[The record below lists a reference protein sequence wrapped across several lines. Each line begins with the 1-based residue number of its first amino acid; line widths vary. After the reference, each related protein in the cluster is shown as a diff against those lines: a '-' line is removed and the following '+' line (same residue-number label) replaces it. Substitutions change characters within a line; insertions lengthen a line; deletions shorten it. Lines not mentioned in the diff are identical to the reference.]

1 MTDVVVD
8 GFMIASARASD
19 LDDIVELIEAADRS
33 LGVPPDPIR
42 EELAWVWQL
51 PTTRLDRDTRIIR
64 DGETPVAYGEATWKD
79 PDAGGP
85 LELVVRIHPDYTQTG
100 IGASLMNWAQAVAEE
115 RGCEGIRAWI
125 VDRDGYMR
133 DLLRLRAFVRV
144 RSVYTMWKT
153 LATEPDAFPE
163 PGGVSISP
171 YTDADERTL
180 YELHEAAFA
189 DHWDFRPMSFERWNV
204 FLHGEGWDPSL
215 VFLAKTDEVAVGYI
229 VGFLEEM
236 SGLIGILGVLKG
248 YRGRGIARALLHRSF
263 TEFWRHGKKDVRLGV
278 DTQNV
283 SGAVGLYEAVG
294 MSIHRRYDAFDLGTS
309 EAQATPHEGTIR
321 AMPSRSSQGHTA

>member
-1 MTDVVVD
+1 MTDAVLD
-8 GFMIASARASD
+8 GFKIASARESD
-19 LDDIVELIEAADRS
+19 LDDVVGLMEAADRS
-33 LGVPPDPIR
+33 LGVPPDPTR
-42 EELAWVWQL
+42 EELVWVWNL

-64 DGETPVAYGEATWKD
+64 DGETAVAYAEATWKD

-85 LELVVRIHPDYTQTG
+85 LELVLRIHPDYTQTV
-100 IGASLMNWAQAVAEE
+100 IGASLMDWAQAVAEE

-125 VDRDGYMR
+125 VDRDGSMR
-133 DLLRLRAFVRV
+133 DLLRSRAFVHV

-153 LATEPDAFPE
+153 LATELDALPE
-163 PGGVSISP
+163 PDGVSISP
-171 YTDADERTL
+171 YTYADQRTL

-189 DHWDFRPMSFERWNV
+189 DHWGFRPMSFELWNE

-215 VFLAKTDEVAVGYI
+215 VFLAKTDEAAVGYI

-248 YRGRGIARALLHRSF
+248 YRSRGIAKALLHRSF

-278 DTQNV
+278 DTQNI

-294 MSIHRRYDAFDLGTS
+294 MSVRRRYDAFDLGTV
-309 EAQATPHEGTIR
+309 EAEG
-321 AMPSRSSQGHTA
+321 A